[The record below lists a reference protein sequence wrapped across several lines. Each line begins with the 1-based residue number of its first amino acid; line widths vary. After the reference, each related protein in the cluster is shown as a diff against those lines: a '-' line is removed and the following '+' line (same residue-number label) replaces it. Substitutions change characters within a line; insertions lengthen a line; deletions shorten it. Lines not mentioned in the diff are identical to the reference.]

1 MEWCEDWPKEPDQ
14 SRVFAFFLMRAIGKN
29 KNNQQWSNS
38 LPTCN
43 FKFFVQTG
51 VKGVTGKNQDHG
63 TWTRKKK
70 IDKISKRKCEREQG
84 PPKPGTRHP
93 AQRSRR

>member
-38 LPTCN
+38 LPACN

-63 TWTRKKK
+63 TWTRKKN
-70 IDKISKRKCEREQG
+70 
-84 PPKPGTRHP
+84 
-93 AQRSRR
+93 